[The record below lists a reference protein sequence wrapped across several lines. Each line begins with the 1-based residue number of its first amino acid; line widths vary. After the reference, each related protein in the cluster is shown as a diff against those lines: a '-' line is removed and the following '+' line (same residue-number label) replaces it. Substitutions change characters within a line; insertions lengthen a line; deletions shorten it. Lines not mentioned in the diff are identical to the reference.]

1 MRKLTHLLILIFLV
15 FLTKGC
21 IDSCLYSGCEPGI
34 YLTIKKELS
43 DTTIQVEDNLEL
55 NLKEYFQLGEGGSGG
70 KFAGYPTIQPLGI
83 DTNIAIFSY
92 DYRKDRHGEQFSISG
107 KSTGNTEVELEISWD
122 GGRDIAYR
130 DVSFVLNV
138 NSKQ

>member
-1 MRKLTHLLILIFLV
+1 M
-15 FLTKGC
+15 
-21 IDSCLYSGCEPGI
+21 
-34 YLTIKKELS
+34 
-43 DTTIQVEDNLEL
+43 

-107 KSTGNTEVELEISWD
+107 KSNGNTEVELEISWD
-122 GGRDIAYR
+122 GGREIAYH

-138 NSKQ
+138 NSNQ

>member
-34 YLTIKKELS
+34 YLTIKKELP
-43 DTTIQVEDNLEL
+43 DTTIQVGGNLEL

-70 KFAGYPTIQPLGI
+70 KFAGYPTIEPSRI

-92 DYRKDRHGEQFSISG
+92 DYRIDRHGEQFIINGIS
-107 KSTGNTEVELEISWD
+107 SGNTEVELEISWD

-130 DVSFVLNV
+130 DLSFTLNV
-138 NSKQ
+138 NSK